1 MSGVGQDCCFLEGG
15 TSRRLWQQWQRL
27 SHPRVALGPGVWWS
41 CHILGDGEG
50 GRGGRRVCG
59 GHVTEDFADCEESA
73 TVTVTN
79 WGRRTRPHFQF
90 SLFTFYFRG
99 KSVDVLSTELRFIPS
114 PNRLRSQ
121 AHCDLKSFAAWV
133 IIIIFFIPL
142 SLLFLNLTL
151 RFWKVSWHFDIP
163 LAWHL
168 NSPACTWAK
177 PAGGQCE
184 RASNWILTP
193 VRAALGGWHRPTTS
207 PPLCPPGL
215 KWKHFAL
222 TLPSFPL
229 CFLADWA
236 IKVTYWQASAGAH
249 LNTCSVKEAPL
260 WFHILRIARPGQ
272 SMMWATAMP
281 NNLKSFERKIKK
293 DHSDN
298 HFSLKCRLKWIHG
311 NLKWKNTVFMHECC
325 NSINC

>member
-1 MSGVGQDCCFLEGG
+1 MLTFSPLNYASFPAQTDWDHKLTFKIFCSVSFFFFFL
-15 TSRRLWQQWQRL
+15 
-27 SHPRVALGPGVWWS
+27 
-41 CHILGDGEG
+41 
-50 GRGGRRVCG
+50 
-59 GHVTEDFADCEESA
+59 
-73 TVTVTN
+73 
-79 WGRRTRPHFQF
+79 
-90 SLFTFYFRG
+90 
-99 KSVDVLSTELRFIPS
+99 
-114 PNRLRSQ
+114 
-121 AHCDLKSFAAWV
+121 
-133 IIIIFFIPL
+133 PL
-142 SLLFLNLTL
+142 SLLFLYLTL
-151 RFWKVSWHFDIP
+151 GFWKVSWHFDIP

-177 PAGGQCE
+177 PAGDQCE

-272 SMMWATAMP
+272 SMMRATVMP
-281 NNLKSFERKIKK
+281 NNLKSFERKRKK
-293 DHSDN
+293 DHSDSIAIIFHLN
-298 HFSLKCRLKWIHG
+298 VGWNEFMGILNENIQYLCTSVVIQLTVKLYH
-311 NLKWKNTVFMHECC
+311 KNFL
-325 NSINC
+325 